1 MTVMEGVPA
10 AGARKPSV
18 RTVQPRSS
26 RYNLEEDEQAVYR
39 RFVEMLGQLDK
50 GSRLQLAE
58 SAVHSATQQIARS
71 AADK

>member
-1 MTVMEGVPA
+1 MEAPSA
-10 AGARKPSV
+10 ATGDTRPTA

-26 RYNLEEDEQAVYR
+26 RYNFDNNEQAIYK

-50 GSRLQLAE
+50 ASRLQLAE
-58 SAVHSATQQIARS
+58 SVVHSATQQIARS